1 MFFSELGQN
10 IDLHFGS
17 MVMLSTKSLIAV
29 VANKASN
36 LTFPVICFW
45 LFAWKPLEYAF
56 YH

>member
-1 MFFSELGQN
+1 MFFNDLDQN

-36 LTFPVICFW
+36 LTFPVICF
-45 LFAWKPLEYAF
+45 
-56 YH
+56 